1 MSAVELR
8 RVSTGEQA
16 DFVAMLGDYLRE
28 LDAYELPWDPAPPAE
43 SYALA
48 FDEDPDG
55 QDIEWIEADGERAG
69 FLISRVVPDWPDDE
83 RTIAEVMECYVTP
96 PFRRRGVGRAAIE
109 GMARTPARGRRGAG
123 RGVGAVAQRGGAGVL
138 GAHGVRGARR
148 PDGTS
153 AVSYPRLTAFKA
165 RRGGCTR

>member
-8 RVSTGEQA
+8 LVTAGEQA

-28 LDAYELPWDPAPPAE
+28 LDAYDLPWDPAPPAE

-83 RTIAEVMECYVTP
+83 RTIAEVMECYVTQ
-96 PFRRRGVGRAAIE
+96 PFRRRGVGRAAIDAWL
-109 GMARTPARGRRGAG
+109 ARQRADG
-123 RGVGAVAQRGGAGVL
+123 VAQVEASVL
-138 GAHGVRGARR
+138 SRNAAALAFWERMGFEVRAVQTVRR
-148 PDGTS
+148 P
-153 AVSYPRLTAFKA
+153 
-165 RRGGCTR
+165 

>member
-8 RVSTGEQA
+8 RVSAGEQA

-109 GMARTPARGRRGAG
+109 GWLARQRADG
-123 RGVGAVAQRGGAGVL
+123 VAQVEASVL
-138 GAHGVRGARR
+138 SRNAAALAFWERMGFEVRAVQTVRR
-148 PDGTS
+148 P
-153 AVSYPRLTAFKA
+153 
-165 RRGGCTR
+165 

>member
-28 LDAYELPWDPAPPAE
+28 LDTYDLPWDPAPPAE

-55 QDIEWIEADGERAG
+55 QDIEWIEADGDRAG

-83 RTIAEVMECYVTP
+83 RTIAEVMECYVTQ

-109 GMARTPARGRRGAG
+109 AWLARQRADG
-123 RGVGAVAQRGGAGVL
+123 VAQVEASVL
-138 GAHGVRGARR
+138 SRNAAALAFWERMGFEVRAVQTVRR
-148 PDGTS
+148 P
-153 AVSYPRLTAFKA
+153 
-165 RRGGCTR
+165 

>member
-28 LDAYELPWDPAPPAE
+28 LDAYDLPWDPAPPAE

-83 RTIAEVMECYVTP
+83 RTIAEVMECYVTQ

-109 GMARTPARGRRGAG
+109 AWLARQRADG
-123 RGVGAVAQRGGAGVL
+123 VAQVEASVL
-138 GAHGVRGARR
+138 SRNAAALAFWERMGFEVRAVQTVRR
-148 PDGTS
+148 P
-153 AVSYPRLTAFKA
+153 
-165 RRGGCTR
+165 

>member
-8 RVSTGEQA
+8 LVAAGEQA

-28 LDAYELPWDPAPPAE
+28 LDAYDLPWDPAPPAE

-83 RTIAEVMECYVTP
+83 RTIAEVMECYVTQ

-109 GMARTPARGRRGAG
+109 AWLARQRTDG
-123 RGVGAVAQRGGAGVL
+123 VAQVEASVL
-138 GAHGVRGARR
+138 SRNAAALAFWERMGFEVRAVQTVRR
-148 PDGTS
+148 P
-153 AVSYPRLTAFKA
+153 
-165 RRGGCTR
+165 

>member
-28 LDAYELPWDPAPPAE
+28 LDAYDLPWDPAPPAE

-55 QDIEWIEADGERAG
+55 QDIEWIEADGDRAG
-69 FLISRVVPDWPDDE
+69 FLISRVVPDWPADE

-96 PFRRRGVGRAAIE
+96 PFRRRGVGRAAIDAWL
-109 GMARTPARGRRGAG
+109 ARQRADG
-123 RGVGAVAQRGGAGVL
+123 VAQVEASVL
-138 GAHGVRGARR
+138 SRNAAALAFWERMGFEVRAVQTVRR
-148 PDGTS
+148 P
-153 AVSYPRLTAFKA
+153 
-165 RRGGCTR
+165 